1 MVIIKIEKRHVY
13 VFVALVVLLIGIFV
27 IRAYGSNIPSTF
39 GHSAGEID
47 VTIGGQ
53 TKNLQQAIDNKN
65 IGNVVMVGDIPDAN
79 FERDLDDIC
88 AKLGGGPN
96 PNQDV
101 WIVYWINLGCYNY
114 CATNGY
120 SGGTTGYFSCSP
132 PSNPGARLVTCLCV
146 K

>member
-53 TKNLQQAIDNKN
+53 TKNLQQAIDS
-65 IGNVVMVGDIPDAN
+65 GNFGQVAYLDAT
-79 FERDLDDIC
+79 FDEL
-88 AKLGGGPN
+88 KLLQPALTTCGNN
-96 PNQDV
+96 PNEVFYYTSACHRWCIQR
-101 WIVYWINLGCYNY
+101 
-114 CATNGY
+114 GY
-120 SGGTTGYFSCSP
+120 IGGTIVEIACP
-132 PSNPGARLVTCLCV
+132 PVGCLCV